1 MIDYKDVIE
10 IKKALKRG
18 IKPMMYGDTVFDER
32 AVLIIEDVYDVPM
45 GYQLLVMNP
54 STGNHFVLEGYK
66 NSKREGSLFPCSLT
80 CKKQCFPKRKK
91 RKDDEY

>member
-32 AVLIIEDVYDVPM
+32 AVLVIEDVYDVPM

-66 NSKREGSLFPCSLT
+66 NSKREGSL
-80 CKKQCFPKRKK
+80 
-91 RKDDEY
+91 